1 MRASKRA
8 SRVAGILEPVPMGRR
23 MDEALARRLLE
34 QVNQEVGRRALL
46 WRGPGLEGS
55 DIDILVLPGGDDRL
69 AEVLAGASLEPGL
82 AEGDRLVWSRPGSD
96 QRELE
101 VDVWRSRSWPEVG
114 LPAASPEDRL
124 LMLAAEA
131 VAGKPLEKIVRRSR
145 PLLQAHERLS
155 VVARSEGLA
164 PLAALIE
171 DLDGLISTA
180 RRGRLPYWR
189 AAATVVPSQQARAA
203 LIERLW
209 SRVRRQS
216 IGRHR
221 ALSCRPRARRASPPY
236 LIALSGMDGSGKS
249 TAAQSIAAHLN
260 AVGFPTEV
268 RWWRLAEE
276 TRLLNRIAKPA
287 KRLLRV
293 ADTVADPVA
302 AGGPPPEHRAVR
314 PSDDV
319 VRRAVSW
326 AWVLIVA
333 FLSARSFRRAA
344 APLRKGISVVC
355 DRWLTD
361 VLVDLELRYGR
372 RSTARWILRLLIP
385 VPDMAVLLEVDHVT
399 ASRRKPGDQ
408 ATYVLARMQAMY
420 ASTARRGE
428 LITVD
433 ARAPREKVQGELRGL
448 VNTLIEGR
456 ATG

>member
-1 MRASKRA
+1 M
-8 SRVAGILEPVPMGRR
+8 
-23 MDEALARRLLE
+23 
-34 QVNQEVGRRALL
+34 
-46 WRGPGLEGS
+46 
-55 DIDILVLPGGDDRL
+55 
-69 AEVLAGASLEPGL
+69 
-82 AEGDRLVWSRPGSD
+82 
-96 QRELE
+96 
-101 VDVWRSRSWPEVG
+101 RSRSWPSYYPSLAGLVERSVASEVG

-145 PLLQAHERLS
+145 PLLQARGVHERLS

-221 ALSCRPRARRASPPY
+221 SLWCRPRARRASPPY

-319 VRRAVSW
+319 VRRAVSS

-399 ASRRKPGDQ
+399 ASSRKPGDQ